1 MVDSLS
7 PRGGT
12 LLYSGEDLL
21 MRPGPGQLE
30 PLSTILLD
38 ELTEGE
44 TVTLGELRD
53 RLARRGF
60 GLLMIVL
67 ALPTLIPVL
76 PPGSAAV
83 IGLLYIL
90 LSLQMLFGKD
100 EPWLPKRVSRY
111 RLSARTI
118 AALRTRGV
126 PLLRRI
132 ERFSRPRPL
141 LLNDRVVSRGVAVVV
156 LVLGIVLL
164 SPLPFLNT
172 LPAMAVLFMGIGLLN
187 RDRVFIA
194 AGLVLTAAVLLVIG
208 FGLGTLYALLSR
220 FFRRQM

>member
-1 MVDSLS
+1 
-7 PRGGT
+7 
-12 LLYSGEDLL
+12 
-21 MRPGPGQLE
+21 MRPRPGELE
-30 PLSTILLD
+30 PLSAVLLD
-38 ELTEGE
+38 ELTEDE

-60 GLLMIVL
+60 GLLMILL

-76 PPGSAAV
+76 PPGSAAA

-100 EPWLPKRVSRY
+100 EPWLPKRLSRY
-111 RLSARTI
+111 RLSTRTI
-118 AALRTRGV
+118 AALRTRGI
-126 PLLRRI
+126 PFLRRV

-141 LLNDRVVSRGVAVVV
+141 LLDERIVSRGVAFIV

-172 LPAMAVLFMGIGLLN
+172 LPALAVLLMGIGLLN
-187 RDRVFIA
+187 RDGVFIA
-194 AGLVLTAAVLLVIG
+194 AGLLLTAVVLLAIG
-208 FGLGTLYALLSR
+208 FGLGTLYALLNR
-220 FFRRQM
+220 LLRRQP

>member
-1 MVDSLS
+1 MRS
-7 PRGGT
+7 
-12 LLYSGEDLL
+12 
-21 MRPGPGQLE
+21 RPGELE
-30 PLSTILLD
+30 PLSAVLLD
-38 ELTEGE
+38 ELTEDE

-60 GLLMIVL
+60 GLLMILL

-76 PPGSAAV
+76 PPGSAAA

-100 EPWLPKRVSRY
+100 EPWLPKRLSRY
-111 RLSARTI
+111 RLSTRTI
-118 AALRTRGV
+118 AALRTRGI
-126 PLLRRI
+126 PFLRRV

-141 LLNDRVVSRGVAVVV
+141 LLDERIVSRGVAFIV

-172 LPAMAVLFMGIGLLN
+172 LPALAVLLMGIGLLN
-187 RDRVFIA
+187 RDGVFIA
-194 AGLVLTAAVLLVIG
+194 AGLLLTAVVLLAIG
-208 FGLGTLYALLSR
+208 FGLGTLYALLNR
-220 FFRRQM
+220 LLRRQP

>member
-1 MVDSLS
+1 
-7 PRGGT
+7 
-12 LLYSGEDLL
+12 
-21 MRPGPGQLE
+21 MRPRPGELE
-30 PLSTILLD
+30 PLSAVLLD

-60 GLLMIVL
+60 GLLMILL

-76 PPGSAAV
+76 PPGSAAA

-100 EPWLPKRVSRY
+100 EPWLPKRLSRY

-118 AALRTRGV
+118 AALRTRGI
-126 PLLRRI
+126 PFLRRV

-141 LLNDRVVSRGVAVVV
+141 LLDERIVSRGVAFIV

-172 LPAMAVLFMGIGLLN
+172 LPALAVLLMGIGLLN
-187 RDRVFIA
+187 RDGVFIA
-194 AGLVLTAAVLLVIG
+194 AGLLLTAVVLLAIG
-208 FGLGTLYALLSR
+208 FGLGTLYALLNR
-220 FFRRQM
+220 LLRRQP

>member
-1 MVDSLS
+1 MIVRS
-7 PRGGT
+7 
-12 LLYSGEDLL
+12 EV
-21 MRPGPGQLE
+21 E
-30 PLSTILLD
+30 PLSVILAQTIAD
-38 ELTEGE
+38 EI
-44 TVTLGELRD
+44 VTLGELVD
-53 RLARRGF
+53 RMARRGF